1 MPRYD
6 YVLFDADNTL
16 FDFDRAEAEALRT
29 TLAEYGLPV
38 TPETEEVYLAVN
50 RALWAQFDRGE
61 VVYEA
66 RNVLRRFCWDGTV
79 VVVKKYKVPILFNRF
94 IYGTFRK
101 SKARRS
107 FEYAHVLEEKGFRTP
122 SAVAYIEERRCG
134 LFAESYLVTLNE
146 EYPQMMRRFLS
157 DESLT
162 DEGKMVLRAFAAY
175 TVRLHEAGVLHED
188 YSPGNIAFEIA
199 GDKVSFS
206 LFDINRMHF
215 GRLSRKRCLHNL
227 CRITPSIVVLSYLAG
242 EYARLRGWN
251 VEESVAEALRAQTR
265 FFNWAT
271 YRYVRRRSRKP

>member
-1 MPRYD
+1 
-6 YVLFDADNTL
+6 
-16 FDFDRAEAEALRT
+16 
-29 TLAEYGLPV
+29 
-38 TPETEEVYLAVN
+38 
-50 RALWAQFDRGE
+50 
-61 VVYEA
+61 
-66 RNVLRRFCWDGTV
+66 
-79 VVVKKYKVPILFNRF
+79 
-94 IYGTFRK
+94 
-101 SKARRS
+101 
-107 FEYAHVLEEKGFRTP
+107 
-122 SAVAYIEERRCG
+122 
-134 LFAESYLVTLNE
+134 
-146 EYPQMMRRFLS
+146 MMRRFLP

-162 DEGKMVLRAFAAY
+162 GEGKKVLRAFAAY

>member
-1 MPRYD
+1 MKS
-6 YVLFDADNTL
+6 L
-16 FDFDRAEAEALRT
+16 
-29 TLAEYGLPV
+29 
-38 TPETEEVYLAVN
+38 
-50 RALWAQFDRGE
+50 
-61 VVYEA
+61 
-66 RNVLRRFCWDGTV
+66 
-79 VVVKKYKVPILFNRF
+79 INRF

>member
-1 MPRYD
+1 MKIVIDPQYTSLHRY
-6 YVLFDADNTL
+6 V
-16 FDFDRAEAEALRT
+16 EQ
-29 TLAEYGLPV
+29 LPG
-38 TPETEEVYLAVN
+38 
-50 RALWAQFDRGE
+50 QFDRGE

-79 VVVKKYKVPILFNRF
+79 VVVKKYKMPILINRF

-242 EYARLRGWN
+242 EYARLWGWN

-265 FFNWAT
+265 FFDRAT